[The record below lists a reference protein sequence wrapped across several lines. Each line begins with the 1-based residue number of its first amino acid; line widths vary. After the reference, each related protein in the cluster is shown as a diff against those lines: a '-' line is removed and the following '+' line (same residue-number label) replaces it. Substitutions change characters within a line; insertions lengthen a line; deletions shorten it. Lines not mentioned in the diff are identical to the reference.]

1 MAKLYFKYG
10 VMGSSKSANALM
22 TRFNYLE
29 KGCEVLMIKPAID
42 TRDYEVDENGIKHA
56 IVHSRIGLSAPVD
69 VVDENDSIIELL
81 KSRNVNC
88 KISAIVVDEAQF
100 MSSEQIQELK
110 YIAEMLDIAV
120 ICYGLLTDFQTKL
133 FPGSKRLIELAN
145 ETEHM
150 RHVCSCGRGAQ
161 VNARMD
167 EVGNVIVEGAQ
178 VAIGGNEL
186 YEAMCW
192 KCWKAK
198 SNTPV
203 DVEF

>member
-42 TRDYEVDENGIKHA
+42 TRDYEIDENGVKRA
-56 IVHSRIGLSAPVD
+56 IVHSRIGLSAPVE
-69 VVDENDSIIELL
+69 VVDENDNVLDILERSEN
-81 KSRNVNC
+81 RNV
-88 KISAIVVDEAQF
+88 SAIIADEAQF
-100 MSSEQIQELK
+100 FTPDQISQLK
-110 YIAEMLDIAV
+110 YVAEVLDIAV

-145 ETEHM
+145 ETEHL
-150 RHVCSCGRGAQ
+150 RHICQCGKGAQ
-161 VNARMD
+161 VNARIRN
-167 EVGNVIVEGAQ
+167 GLIITEGAQ
-178 VAIGGNEL
+178 VEIGGNES

-192 KCWKAK
+192 RCWNAK
-198 SNTPV
+198 ICAQIET
-203 DVEF
+203 EL